1 MKKKHSKKLLAI
13 LLAFV
18 MLVTSIPAFA
28 LVSSASTTPSNNSV
42 KYLMAYFTGNVGV
55 KYDGKGQAIRFAV
68 SDDGSDFTALNGNAP
83 AILQTTGTHNARD
96 PYIFRGHDGDYYLV
110 ATDATYDSR
119 DHENVQNVWGV
130 AQSTMTVW
138 HSSDLTHW
146 DSETHIDLKDKI
158 PDFDNNVWA
167 PQVIWDDNVGEY
179 LVYFSTAINN
189 ASGKKIYYTY
199 TSDLTDA
206 SKYETPNRLVN
217 LSFDN
222 NIDADITAYNGRYVM
237 VLKNESTARI
247 YLSVSDK
254 LGTDSFTKSVQIQ
267 GGSLKD
273 IGLEGPQIYKV
284 SDDDTTYKF
293 IADEY
298 GGNKGFSS
306 VEFNM
311 DNLLTA
317 FDNANDGDLVD
328 ITDSSIATSSV
339 SKISGTAADS
349 IRHGSVIQIT
359 TPQYESLKSSF
370 ANDVPAGSAV
380 DEFSADSS
388 NLVARYLV
396 NDPTTDVKGG
406 TSLTNN
412 KVTWSENQY
421 NGLGAASFD
430 PGKTGKGSYLYA
442 QTSVLNNINAT
453 DGMTFSFLANAAVK
467 NISSVG
473 QLGGRFF
480 EFNNK
485 GAANSAAWASTGNS
499 CISVSNSGITEVMNN
514 DYNGKT
520 QVNPSILRNDA
531 WHLYTI
537 SITSSEVCLYVDG
550 TQVGKSAL
558 GVSLSETLTTLK
570 KAKHFIIGGSFYQ
583 DDNTYA
589 GQMRDFRV
597 YNKAITE
604 TQAKNLSMQYEL
616 DTYDSATKGTEV
628 YGNVTIDP
636 IVYVHGTYGGGMNQV
651 TDNAQFDYM
660 MNGSIISTGRYDG
673 ECSTAVSISGKTLSS
688 VIATDTGKTL
698 SVSNGKL
705 TGDLGGGY
713 GSLSSY
719 TEKSTVTLKFTF
731 NDGTYEIHKLA
742 VKPNPVATHTVS
754 GAFMWHHKAFSGTY
768 KNPIVYF
775 TLAKG
780 SYGSQSAGSYIWSAS
795 DGNTNEVTKNF
806 ASIYAPYST
815 TWDTWESNSKV
826 AVDSMT
832 ENAGAFDRIAGY
844 CVTRFCNANGAR
856 TLTIDSPEANYYVD
870 LSSSNNYGVTMNKNQ
885 YAIDI
890 ITTGM
895 YYNAKDSNE
904 YQSTPGSAS
913 STVVSG
919 NSTLNSITS
928 ANPSQIK
935 FNAEQSG
942 TTTLTGTANVGTTKE
957 RLTQTYA
964 STMHNSMQ
972 VTVTT
977 NTNINLV
984 VSDKSAQRNFYATQ
998 IKDLK
1003 EDTLVASDYS
1013 AASWKA
1019 YTDALL
1025 ELEYFLNDNTQT
1037 DAGSYQSNVFTARQ
1051 NLEKLS
1057 NVNGYNEIKSFLEN
1071 TDNIATDST
1080 TGAPTLKEIVDNGD
1094 KYTQDSI
1101 DSVNTIITIA
1111 NKILTDPQTNTS
1123 LYASVNEQLQN
1134 CKNFLMPKAD
1144 ETNLESAITAKEGEK
1159 IYKGNVQTAPLSSWL
1174 SLQTDVTLAKKTV
1187 TDTKNSPRY
1196 DTDLTQVTLN
1206 GVTYTFET
1214 PNAENSAEQNLIE
1227 ATATELSAKNLE
1239 GTELDRSTIDAAFAM
1254 YNAVD
1259 TNKLNDTAL
1268 ALYNALYDQLYNGK
1282 VSSTVTD
1289 FKASLKNKVVFASAE
1304 DVAKYEKAT
1313 KTTVPTDKVLMN
1325 DVATSDNL
1333 IKEILTFLYNT
1344 DENDSAYVNKYS
1356 LYFIDYTGNPDST
1369 VSGCDKYS
1377 YGQTVDLTSKYT
1389 GGDVFWKVELYKKGD
1404 VEKLMKNGDTSVT
1417 PYDTIYLSNYYGTTL
1432 QRTINSDVIVTV
1444 STKPTTNAGYY
1455 VKVYNGYGT
1464 IHCEYSVANKS
1475 DIVTNGSSL
1484 TINSNKVTVTPYPF
1498 YEITSWSIKTDENK
1512 KTISLVPTYTGIQ
1525 KCAVSATGGTISGNT
1540 TLAKQNSTI
1549 TLTASDS
1556 SAYAW
1561 AKKTTDGKYQII
1573 SYNPTCRTVVLK
1585 EENYVVVSKK
1595 GNDYYAADGTKLTE
1609 NNVAGFDSI
1618 SGNISLNSYLD
1629 AKAPF
1634 AYIDITDVYTTKS
1647 NTPGIRYYV
1656 TVTTGCTT
1664 QPKAYGVV
1672 GKKAD
1677 STNQFFPSG
1686 VINETG
1692 QFYYGIANSRGF
1704 DSVSAYVTSTV
1715 NYNGNSIDIRMV
1727 SDYNK

>member
-28 LVSSASTTPSNNSV
+28 LVSSASTTTSNNGV

-55 KYDGKGQAIRFAV
+55 TQEGKGQAIRFAV

-119 DHENVQNVWGV
+119 DYQNVSNVWGV

-158 PDFDNNVWA
+158 PNFNNNVWA

-189 ASGKKIYYTY
+189 VSGKKIYYTY

-217 LSFDN
+217 LSFTN

-237 VLKNESTARI
+237 VLKNEDTARI

-267 GGSLKD
+267 GGSLEGV
-273 IGLEGPQIYKV
+273 GLEGPQIYKV

-317 FDNANDGDLVD
+317 FDNANDGDLVN
-328 ITDSSIATSSV
+328 IADSSIATSSV
-339 SKISGTAADS
+339 SKISGTAASS

-370 ANDVPAGSAV
+370 ANAVPAGSAV
-380 DEFSADSS
+380 EEFSADSS

-396 NDPTTDVKGG
+396 NDATTDVKGG
-406 TSLTNN
+406 TSLANTN
-412 KVTWSENQY
+412 VTWSENQY
-421 NGLGAASFD
+421 NGLGAASFT
-430 PGKTGKGSYLYA
+430 TGKPGSYLYA
-442 QTSVLNNINAT
+442 KTSVLDNVNAT
-453 DGMTFSFLANAAVK
+453 DGMTFSFLANADAD
-467 NISSVG
+467 NISAVG

-514 DYNGKT
+514 DYGAKT

-537 SITSSEVCLYVDG
+537 SITSSDVCLYVDG
-550 TQVGKSAL
+550 AQVGKSAL
-558 GVSLSETLTTLK
+558 GVSLSQTLETLK
-570 KAKHFIIGGSFYQ
+570 AAKHFIIGGSFYQ
-583 DDNTYA
+583 DDKTYA

-604 TQAKNLSMQYEL
+604 NQAKNLSMQYEL
-616 DTYDSATKGTEV
+616 DTYDSAAEGTEV
-628 YGNVTIDP
+628 YGNVNIDP
-636 IVYVHGTYGGGMNQV
+636 IVYVHGTYGGGMSQV
-651 TDNAQFDYM
+651 ANNAQYDYM

-688 VIATDTGKTL
+688 VVATDTGKTL
-698 SVSNGKL
+698 AVTDGKL

-713 GSLSSY
+713 GSLSNY
-719 TEKSTVTLKFTF
+719 TDKSTVTLKFTF
-731 NDGTYEIHKLA
+731 SDGTYEIHKLA

-754 GAFMWHHKAFSGTY
+754 GAFIWHTY
-768 KNPIVYF
+768 WTSTYRNPIVYF
-775 TLAKG
+775 TLSKG
-780 SYGSQSAGSYIWSAS
+780 SYGSSSGGSYTWSAD
-795 DGNTNEVTKNF
+795 DGNANEVTKNF

-815 TWDTWESNSKV
+815 TWDTWENKSKV

-832 ENAGAFDRIAGY
+832 ENTGNFDKVAGY
-844 CVTRFCNANGAR
+844 AATRWCQANGER
-856 TLTIDSPEANYYVD
+856 TLTVNSPEANYYVD
-870 LSSSNNYGVTMNKNQ
+870 LSSSKNYGVTMNGNK

-890 ITTGM
+890 VTTGM
-895 YYNAKDSNE
+895 YYNANNSNE
-904 YQSTPGSAS
+904 NQSAS
-913 STVVSG
+913 SSASSAVVSG

-957 RLTQTYA
+957 RLTQTYV
-964 STMHNSMQ
+964 STQHRSMKL
-972 VTVTT
+972 TVTT

-984 VSDKSAQRNFYATQ
+984 VSDKTTQRNYYATQ

-1003 EDTLVASDYS
+1003 DGTLVASDYS
-1013 AASWKA
+1013 VASWKA

-1057 NVNGYNEIKSFLEN
+1057 NVSGYNEIKSFLEN
-1071 TDNIATDST
+1071 TDKIATDST
-1080 TGAPTLKEIVDNGD
+1080 TGTPTLKEIVVNGD

-1111 NKILTDPQTNTS
+1111 NKILTNPQTDTS

-1134 CKNFLMPKAD
+1134 CQSFLMPKAD

-1159 IYKGNVQTAPLSSWL
+1159 IFNGNVQTAPLSSWL

-1196 DTDLTQVTLN
+1196 ATDSTQVTLN

-1214 PNAENSAEQNLIE
+1214 PNTENSAEQNLIE
-1227 ATATELSAKNLE
+1227 ATATELSAKTLE
-1239 GTELDRSTIDAAFAM
+1239 GSELDRSTIDAAFAM

-1289 FKASLKNKVVFASAE
+1289 FKASLKNKVVFASAD
-1304 DVAKYEKAT
+1304 DVAKYETAT

-1356 LYFIDYTGNPDST
+1356 VYFIDYTGLPDST
-1369 VSGCDKYS
+1369 VSGFDKYS
-1377 YGQTVDLTSKYT
+1377 YGQTVNLTSNYT
-1389 GGDVFWKVELYKKGD
+1389 GGDVYWKVELYKKGD
-1404 VEKLMKNGDTSVT
+1404 VQKLKKDGDTSVT

-1464 IHCEYSVANKS
+1464 VEGEYSVADKS

-1484 TINSNKVTVTPYPF
+1484 TINSNAVTVTPYPF
-1498 YEITSWSIKTDENK
+1498 YEITAWSIQTEENE

-1540 TLAKQNSTI
+1540 TLARQNSTI

-1556 SAYAW
+1556 SAYGW

-1573 SYNPTCRTVVLK
+1573 SYNPTCKTVVLK
-1585 EENYVVVSKK
+1585 EEDYVAITEN
-1595 GNDYYAADGTKLTE
+1595 GNDYYAADGTQLTE
-1609 NNVAGFDSI
+1609 NNIAGFDSI

-1634 AYIDITDVYTTKS
+1634 AYIDITDEYTTKS

-1664 QPKAYGVV
+1664 QAKAYGVV

-1704 DSVSAYVTSTV
+1704 DSVSAYVTTTV
-1715 NYNGNSIDIRMV
+1715 NYNGNSIDIRMI
-1727 SDYNK
+1727 SDYNE

>member
-28 LVSSASTTPSNNSV
+28 LVSSASTTPSNNSA
-42 KYLMAYFTGNVGV
+42 KYLMAYFTGNGNVTSS
-55 KYDGKGQAIRFAV
+55 GKQQAIRFAV
-68 SDDGSDFTALNGNAP
+68 SDDGSNYTALNGNAP

-96 PYIFRGHDGDYYLV
+96 PYIFRGHDGDYYLI
-110 ATDATYDSR
+110 ATDADYSNGD
-119 DHENVQNVWGV
+119 WGK

-146 DSETHIDLKDKI
+146 DSETHIDI
-158 PDFDNNVWA
+158 SQISGYTFSNYCWA
-167 PQVIWDDNVGEY
+167 PQVIWDDNVDEY
-179 LVYFSTAINN
+179 MIYFA
-189 ASGKKIYYTY
+189 
-199 TSDLTDA
+199 TSDGSKQTIHYIYTTDLLDF
-206 SKYETPNRLVN
+206 SKYEVPKQLVDFN
-217 LSFDN
+217 YNGTSYAS
-222 NIDADITAYNGRYVM
+222 IDADITYYNGKYIM
-237 VLKNESTARI
+237 FFKDESDYNASTNPGGKKLAF
-247 YLSVSDK
+247 SVADK
-254 LGTDSFTKSVQIQ
+254 LGENAFTKAVF
-267 GGSLKD
+267 LND
-273 IGLEGPQIYKV
+273 ITHNKALEGPQFNAMADGTYSLLADYFGDSGNFYKYDF
-284 SDDDTTYKF
+284 SQSQLDNFISAYDAANNGDTL
-293 IADEY
+293 EL
-298 GGNKGFSS
+298 SS
-306 VEFNM
+306 
-311 DNLLTA
+311 LAT
-317 FDNANDGDLVD
+317 FDTIINN
-328 ITDSSIATSSV
+328 IQP
-339 SKISGTAADS
+339 
-349 IRHGSVIQIT
+349 RHGSVVEIT
-359 TPQYESLKSSF
+359 TPQYESLIKSFSD
-370 ANDVPAGSAV
+370 AVPAGSAV

-442 QTSVLNNINAT
+442 QTSVLDNVNAT
-453 DGMTFSFLANAAVK
+453 EGMTFSFLANADAK

-570 KAKHFIIGGSFYQ
+570 AAKHFIIGGSFYN

-636 IVYVHGTYGGGMNQV
+636 IVYVHGTYGGGMKQV

-673 ECSTAVSISGKTLSS
+673 ECSTAVSVSGKTLTS
-688 VIATDTGKTL
+688 VVATDTGKTL
-698 SVSNGKL
+698 TITDGKL
-705 TGDLGGGY
+705 TGDLGGDY
-713 GSLSSY
+713 GSVNNY
-719 TEKSTVTLKFTF
+719 TDKSTVTLKFTF
-731 NDGTYEIHKLA
+731 SDGTYEIHKLA

-754 GAFMWHHKAFSGTY
+754 GAFMWHTKVFSGTY
-768 KNPIVYF
+768 RNPIVYF
-775 TLAKG
+775 TLANG
-780 SYGSQSAGSYIWSAS
+780 SYGSQSAGSYTWSAS
-795 DGNTNEVTKNF
+795 DGNTNEVSKNF
-806 ASIYAPYST
+806 ASMYNPYST
-815 TWDTWESNSKV
+815 TWDTWESNKKV

-832 ENAGAFDRIAGY
+832 ENAGTFDRVAGY

-856 TLTIDSPEANYYVD
+856 TLTIDSPEANYYID

-895 YYNAKDSNE
+895 YYNATNSNE
-904 YQSTPGSAS
+904 YQSNPGSAS

-984 VSDKSAQRNFYATQ
+984 VSDKTTQRNYYSTQ
-998 IKDLK
+998 IEDLK
-1003 EDTLVASDYS
+1003 NGTLVASDYS

-1071 TDNIATDST
+1071 TDKIATDST
-1080 TGAPTLKEIVDNGD
+1080 TGTPTLKEIVVNGD

-1111 NKILTDPQTNTS
+1111 NKILTDPQTDTS
-1123 LYASVNEQLQN
+1123 LYASVNKQLQN

-1159 IYKGNVQTAPLSSWL
+1159 IYNGNVQTAPLSSWL

-1196 DTDLTQVTLN
+1196 DTVLTQVTLN

-1313 KTTVPTDKVLMN
+1313 KTTVPTDKILMN

-1356 LYFIDYTGNPDST
+1356 VFFIDYTGNSDST
-1369 VSGCDKYS
+1369 VSGYNKYS
-1377 YGQTVDLTSKYT
+1377 YGQTVDLTSNYT
-1389 GGDVFWKVELYKKGD
+1389 GGDVYWKVELYKKGD
-1404 VEKLMKNGDTSVT
+1404 VEKLMKDGDTSVT

-1498 YEITSWSIKTDENK
+1498 YEITSWSIQTDENE

-1525 KCAVSATGGTISGNT
+1525 KRAVSATGGTISGNI

-1573 SYNPTCRTVVLK
+1573 SYNPTCKTVVLK
-1585 EENYVVVSKK
+1585 AEDYVVVTKK
-1595 GNDYYAADGTKLTE
+1595 GNDYYAADGTQLTE

-1618 SGNISLNSYLD
+1618 SGNISLGSYLD

-1634 AYIDITDVYTTKS
+1634 AYIDITDKYTTKS

-1656 TVTTGCTT
+1656 TVTTGCAT

-1715 NYNGNSIDIRMV
+1715 NYNGNSIDIRMI
-1727 SDYNK
+1727 SDYNN